1 MKNMTPIQKAIE
13 KIKDYRDSGSPDVD
27 TCNTILLHL
36 ASMIQEEEETICD
49 FATNFYF
56 LEEYNDNPD
65 LVKGI
70 NKLAK
75 ENFKDIFGNDTTQN
89 KQ

>member
-1 MKNMTPIQKAIE
+1 MINITPIQRAIQ

-36 ASMIQEEEETICD
+36 TSMLQEEEEAICD
-49 FATNFYF
+49 FATKFYF
-56 LEEYNDNPD
+56 LEEYNDNPE

-75 ENFKDIFGNDTTQN
+75 ENFKEVFGNQPPS
-89 KQ
+89 K